1 MRKPS
6 TQLTP
11 LELQIMEVLWDIGPA
26 SVQAVVQKLDRDYA
40 HTTIHTML
48 NVLVKKGKVKRTAKE
63 RAHVYRPAVTRG
75 EVVKQT
81 VKEVVD
87 KLFAGSAAGLVMNVM
102 ETRDLTPD
110 DVAQLRKR
118 LEEISHDTE

>member
-1 MRKPS
+1 
-6 TQLTP
+6 
-11 LELQIMEVLWDIGPA
+11 MEVLWDLGPA
-26 SVQAVVQKLDRDYA
+26 SVQAVQQRLVADYDREYA